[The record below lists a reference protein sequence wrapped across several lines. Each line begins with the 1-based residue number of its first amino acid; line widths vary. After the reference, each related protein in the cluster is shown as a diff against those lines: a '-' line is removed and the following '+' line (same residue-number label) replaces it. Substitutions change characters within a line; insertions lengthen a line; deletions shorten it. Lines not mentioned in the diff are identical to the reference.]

1 MRFIITNLI
10 SAWSSNQTVP
20 PITLSTDWSAIYK
33 ELTVQSIAYLFTDMV
48 ADVVPDDLSEKWI
61 NATMYNI
68 HLFTKIQNE
77 QHDLYELLSSHNIEM
92 AILKGTAAAVNYPNP
107 EYRAMGDIDFLVPI
121 EKFDEAY
128 HLMLDN
134 GYVLTYDEDNVDY
147 HYTLEKNGITFEI
160 HKYPAGMKSDDEYL
174 FGLFQDSLKNVQLIP
189 CETYEVPVLPTLQ
202 NGLVLLLHIVKHL
215 DGGLG
220 FRQIIDW
227 MMFVDKHLDDI
238 AYINEF
244 KPVFE
249 KAGLD
254 VIAKTVT
261 KMCQMYLGLREE
273 ITWCSD
279 ADEDLC
285 TALLDYFYTQGNF
298 GRKVKEK
305 PEERGTSLFSK
316 CKNIGDFFKTLQ
328 KYGMGNWKAVKKH
341 PWLKPF
347 AWLYQAGR
355 YAKAI
360 LTGKYKLKGL
370 KSDLAEG
377 KQRRSMVEA
386 LRIFKI

>member
-10 SAWSSNQTVP
+10 SAWSRNQAVP
-20 PITLSTDWSAIYK
+20 PTIQSSDWSAIYK
-33 ELTVQSIAYLFTDMV
+33 EFTAQSIAYLFTDMV
-48 ADVVPDDLSEKWI
+48 ADVVSDELSEKWI

-68 HLFTKIQNE
+68 HRFTEIQNE
-77 QHDLYELLSSHNIEM
+77 QHDLYKLLSSHNIEM

-128 HLMLDN
+128 RLMLDN

-174 FGLFQDSLKNVQLIP
+174 FGLFQDGLKNVQLIP

-227 MMFVDKHLDDI
+227 MMFVDKNLDDV
-238 AYINEF
+238 AYSNEF

-261 KMCQMYLGLREE
+261 KMCQMYLGLRED

-279 ADEDLC
+279 ADEKLC
-285 TALLDYFYTQGNF
+285 TELLDYFYTQGNF
-298 GRKVKEK
+298 GRKAKA
-305 PEERGTSLFSK
+305 TSEGKGAFLFSK
-316 CKNIGDFFKTLQ
+316 CNNLGDFFRTLQ
-328 KYGMGNWKAVKKH
+328 KYGMLRWKLVKKH

-347 AWLYQAGR
+347 AWLYQAGWCM
-355 YAKAI
+355 KEI
-360 LTGKYKLKGL
+360 LIGEYKLKGI
-370 KSDLAEG
+370 KGDFAKG
-377 KQRRSMVEA
+377 KQQKDLIQA
-386 LRIFKI
+386 LRIFE